1 MSAAQM
7 SDTHMSDVEPRHI
20 LITGATRG
28 IGYATALRLLSAGHW
43 VTITSRVRS
52 RAEAAAGRLR
62 RASGCDRVACCQVD
76 LGSFADI
83 REGASVLVQGRP
95 LDVVMHNAGVIIAS
109 PERSVT
115 VDGLEACLQ
124 CHAVGP
130 MLLMACL
137 ARALPRPGRM
147 IAVSSGLH
155 APKRRGAEVAFDFDD
170 PNLANSYHPERA
182 YKNAKLAQLWFVLEW
197 ERRFGALGLHAD
209 AVCPGFVPDTA
220 AAQTSGFQ
228 RFALAHILPL
238 MPFATTLE
246 RASQIEAD
254 WCLGPLDAPGG
265 RYFGSGHV
273 TAPSADA
280 SDPEKARRFWQL
292 AEAWIGQE
300 IGQEI
305 AQETGQ
311 EIAP

>member
-1 MSAAQM
+1 MVSAERSVPRLEA
-7 SDTHMSDVEPRHI
+7 SPDAESGLAEARHI
-20 LITGATRG
+20 LVTGATRG
-28 IGYATALRLLSAGHW
+28 IGYATALRLLVAGHW
-43 VTITSRVRS
+43 VTITSRVAS

-62 RASGCDRVACCQVD
+62 GASGSDRVACRQVD

-83 REGASVLVQGRP
+83 REGAAALVRGRP
-95 LDVVMHNAGVIIAS
+95 VDVVMHNAGVILAS

-115 VDGLEACLQ
+115 ADGLEDCLQ

-137 ARALPRPGRM
+137 GPALTRPGRM

-170 PNLANSYHPERA
+170 PNLERNYHPERA
-182 YKNAKLAQLWFVLEW
+182 YRHAKLAQLWFVLEW
-197 ERRFGALGLHAD
+197 ERRFGALGLHGD

-220 AAQTSGFQ
+220 AAQARGFQ

-238 MPFATTLE
+238 MPFATTLD
-246 RASQIEAD
+246 RASRIEAE
-254 WCLGPLDAPGG
+254 WCLAAPDAPGG
-265 RYFGSGHV
+265 RYFGSGRV

-280 SDPEKARRFWQL
+280 RNPEKSARFWQL
-292 AEAWIGQE
+292 AEAWIGQ
-300 IGQEI
+300 
-305 AQETGQ
+305 A
-311 EIAP
+311 IAP